1 MDPFEYA
8 RSIANMWALGGKAFL
23 SAQEAGVRAMGTTV
37 APGVV
42 PDVSMMPDL
51 AAAMADLARAGQSVM
66 ELWSSATN
74 LSQAL
79 VRKLPMRGGEDA
91 TVEATFQKMAD
102 PRSWFSVTGEMDE
115 VLGRMAEGPRF
126 SDLWDVER
134 KYARVYRAWL
144 NVRQRGL
151 EQTAVVLDAWHRA
164 ARLFSEQ
171 LGSAGGTVQGADA
184 TLRLWTETA
193 NRVLLEM
200 QRSEAFLEVQARM
213 IRASTELRMAQHDL
227 VEFYGERYGFPTRR
241 ELDDVHKTVTEL
253 RRELRALRRASAN
266 RAPPASVEPML
277 AKSAPQ
283 VTRRKRT
290 PRKARN

>member
-8 RSIANMWALGGKAFL
+8 KSIANIWALGGKALL
-23 SAQEAGVRAMGTTV
+23 SAQEAGVRAMGTAV
-37 APGVV
+37 APGVQ
-42 PDVSMMPDL
+42 PDVPMIPDL
-51 AAAMADLARAGQSVM
+51 TEGMADLARAGQSVM
-66 ELWSSATN
+66 ELWASATN
-74 LSQAL
+74 LSEAL

-151 EQTAVVLDAWHRA
+151 EQTAVVLDAWQRA

-171 LGSAGGTVQGADA
+171 LGSAGDTVRGADA

-200 QRSEAFLEVQARM
+200 QRSEAFLEAQALM
-213 IRASTELRMAQHDL
+213 IRASTELRIAQHDL

-253 RRELRALRRASAN
+253 RRELRALRRASAS
-266 RAPPASVEPML
+266 RAPPASVEPTL
-277 AKSAPQ
+277 AKPAPQ
-283 VTRRKRT
+283 VTKPKQT